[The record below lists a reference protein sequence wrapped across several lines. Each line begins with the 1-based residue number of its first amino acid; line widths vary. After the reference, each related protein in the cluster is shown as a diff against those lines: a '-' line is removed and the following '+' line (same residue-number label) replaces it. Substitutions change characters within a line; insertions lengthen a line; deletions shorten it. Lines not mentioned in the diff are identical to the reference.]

1 MTEIRVILIS
11 SVLPEPT
18 SAGQITLH
26 RHLVERAGI
35 CLEQYRCQTENDDCK
50 SVFWRAVQRIKS
62 TRFSRY
68 AEDLMVF
75 KNECWIDSI
84 SPRKSIQAGRTVVLT
99 VAHAGGCRAA
109 LRFAQKNNLPLVTF
123 FHDWWPDIPNVHSPF
138 RRRLASQFLEL
149 YRRSNAALCVCEG
162 MKSALGENPRAT
174 VLFPIPKNAPLLP
187 PITKTQAGSKRFR
200 VYYFGNLFE
209 YGPMLAMALKAA
221 GKNKKLCFEVRGAN
235 PNWPAEY
242 RESMKANGLWKDFA
256 PRSELDSWLAEAD
269 AFLIPMVFDA
279 QFRRRMESSFPSK
292 MIEFAQFGKPLVIWG
307 PEYCSAVRWAS
318 NGDRGLCVTDPS
330 PCVLVEAIENLA
342 ESPPQ
347 QRHYAMA
354 ASESARDEFNP
365 DRIHAQFLAE
375 LEKALSHSS

>member
-1 MTEIRVILIS
+1 M
-11 SVLPEPT
+11 
-18 SAGQITLH
+18 H
-26 RHLVERAGI
+26 RHLIERPGI
-35 CLEQYRCQTENDDCK
+35 CLDQFKRQTENDGCK
-50 SVFWRAVQRIKS
+50 SVFWKVVQRIKS

-68 AEDLMVF
+68 AEDLMVLE
-75 KNECWIDSI
+75 NGCWIDAI
-84 SPRKSIQAGRTVVLT
+84 SPQKSIQAGRTVVLT
-99 VAHAGGCRAA
+99 VAHAGDCQAA

-149 YRRSNAALCVCEG
+149 YQKSSAALCVCEG

-187 PITKTQAGSKRFR
+187 QITKTKAGSKRFR

-209 YGPMLAMALKAA
+209 YGPMLAMALKEA
-221 GKNKKLCFEVRGAN
+221 GKNEKLLFEVRGAN
-235 PNWPAEY
+235 PNWPEDFHDAMRNEG
-242 RESMKANGLWKDFA
+242 RWKEFA
-256 PRSELDSWLAEAD
+256 RRSELDSWLAEAD
-269 AFLIPMVFDA
+269 AFLIPMVFDP
-279 QFRRRMESSFPSK
+279 QFRRRMETSFPSK
-292 MIEFAQFGKPLVIWG
+292 LIEFAQFGKPLVIWG

-318 NGDRGLCVTDPS
+318 HGDRGLCVTDPS

-347 QRHYAMA
+347 LRHYAMA
-354 ASESARDEFNP
+354 AAESARDEFNS